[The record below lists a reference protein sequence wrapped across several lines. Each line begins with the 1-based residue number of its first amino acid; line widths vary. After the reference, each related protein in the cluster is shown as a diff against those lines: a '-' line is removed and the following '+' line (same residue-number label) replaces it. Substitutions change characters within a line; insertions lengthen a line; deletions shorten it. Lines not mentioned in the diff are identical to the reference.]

1 MSFISKLSL
10 KKLLDNKKFCIILS
24 IVLAVAFWFAITVT
38 ESPDSENTI
47 GGLSV
52 SIPIEGSVVSEMGM
66 DVIGDPASYTAT
78 VTVKGPAYVVSD
90 LSGKDILVTA
100 AISNVTNAGTYSL
113 DLRATKQAGAEE
125 DFEIT
130 SISPR
135 SINVTFDYIESKQF
149 TVITQAVGYKAVSG
163 LIAEQPF
170 VSDSNNA
177 VLNFKGA
184 RTEIAKIAKVVA
196 VADVNKTLEKSETF
210 AADLKVYDDK
220 DNELNIKNYT
230 VTTADGLSAPDMQI
244 TVPIYKEKTVPI
256 KAQFVNAPAYFA
268 SKTISHTL
276 SYTSLLISGPPE
288 TVDNITEIKLA
299 EIDFDKITAND
310 QTFEAAIILPEGV
323 KNKDNIETVMVKVT
337 GLEGYTTRTYT
348 VSNLVV
354 KSGGK
359 TATLSRNIR
368 NVKVFGPKS
377 VLNDMAASKLYAEV
391 DTQGL
396 ESGEHTVTARIK
408 CKESGK
414 VWQIGTYT
422 ATVNIK

>member
-1 MSFISKLSL
+1 MPLISKISL
-10 KKLLDNKKFCIILS
+10 KKLLDNKKFCIVLS
-24 IVLAVAFWFAITVT
+24 TLLAVAFWFVITVN

-90 LSGKDILVTA
+90 LSAKDVLVTA

-113 DLRATKQAGAEE
+113 DLRATKQAGA
-125 DFEIT
+125 DANFEIV

-135 SINVTFDYIESKQF
+135 SINVTFDYIETKQF
-149 TVITQAVGYKAVSG
+149 TVNAQAVGYKAVNG
-163 LIAEQPF
+163 LVAEQPF

-177 VLNFKGA
+177 VLNFKGS
-184 RTEIAKIAKVVA
+184 RTNIGKIAKVIA
-196 VADVNKTLEKSETF
+196 VAEVNKTLEKSATF
-210 AADLKVYDDK
+210 EANLKIYDDK
-220 DNELNIKNYT
+220 DNELDIKNYT
-230 VTTADGLSAPDMQI
+230 ITTADGLSAPDMQI

-256 KAQFVNAPAYFA
+256 KAQFINAPAYFA
-268 SKTISHTL
+268 SKTISHSL

-288 TVDNITEIKLA
+288 TVDNITEIKLS
-299 EIDFDKITAND
+299 EVDFDKITGNN
-310 QTFEAAIILPEGV
+310 QTFEAALILPEGV
-323 KNKDNIETVMVKVT
+323 KNKDNIETVTVKIT
-337 GLEGYTTRTYT
+337 GLENYTARTYT

-377 VLNDMAASKLYAEV
+377 VLNNMAASKLYAEV
-391 DTQGL
+391 DTVGL

>member
-1 MSFISKLSL
+1 MPFISKLSI
-10 KKLLDNKKFCIILS
+10 KKLFDNKKFCIILS
-24 IVLAVAFWFAITVT
+24 TILAVAFWFVITVN

-66 DVIGDPASYTAT
+66 DVIGDPAAYTAS

-90 LSGKDILVTA
+90 LSAKDILVTA

-113 DLRATKQAGAEE
+113 DLRATKQAGA
-125 DFEIT
+125 DDNFEIT

-135 SINVTFDYIESKQF
+135 SINVTFDYIETKQF
-149 TVITQAVGYKAVSG
+149 SVTAQAIGYKAVSG
-163 LIAEQPF
+163 LVAEQPF
-170 VSDSNNA
+170 VSDGNNA
-177 VLNFKGA
+177 VLNLKGS
-184 RTEIAKIAKVVA
+184 RTNIEKVAKVVA
-196 VADVNKTLEKSETF
+196 LAEVDKTLSKTETF
-210 AADLKVYDDK
+210 DGTLKIYD
-220 DNELNIKNYT
+220 IKNKELPLENYT
-230 VTTADGLSAPDMQI
+230 ITTSDGLSAPNMQI
-244 TVPIYKEKTVPI
+244 TVPIYKEKIVPV

-268 SKTISHTL
+268 SKTISHSL
-276 SYTSLLISGPPE
+276 STTTILISGPPE
-288 TVDNITEIKLA
+288 TVDTITEIKLS
-299 EIDFDKITAND
+299 EIDFDKITAKN
-310 QTFEAAIILPEGV
+310 QSFEAAIILPEGV
-323 KNKDNIETVMVKVT
+323 KNKDNIETVTVKIT
-337 GLEGYTTRTYT
+337 GLDNYTTRTYT

-377 VLNDMAASKLYAEV
+377 VLNGMSASKLYAEV
-391 DTQGL
+391 DTAGL